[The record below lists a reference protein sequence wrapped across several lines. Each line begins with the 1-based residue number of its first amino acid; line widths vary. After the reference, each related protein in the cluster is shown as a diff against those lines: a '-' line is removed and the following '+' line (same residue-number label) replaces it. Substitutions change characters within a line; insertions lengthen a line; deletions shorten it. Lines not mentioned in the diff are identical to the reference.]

1 MESFMKR
8 VTLVSGAQTFPFD
21 VGEEEG
27 RVNVRLDEKALDID
41 VGKQNG
47 GGLSVL
53 MNGRSYEVQVILED
67 REVTVELDGERFLF
81 EIEEEGLSGKG
92 GRRGG
97 PGGIAEVK
105 APMPGKVV
113 KLLVSSGETVESGQ
127 GILLFEAMKMQNEV
141 RSPLSG
147 VVESLSVEEGQAV
160 DARETLFKVKGS

>member
-8 VTLVSGAQTFPFD
+8 VTLVSGDQTFPLD
-21 VGEEEG
+21 VGEEDG
-27 RVNVRLDEKALDID
+27 RVNVHLDEKAVDID
-41 VGKQNG
+41 VGKQSG

-53 MNGRSYEVQVILED
+53 MNGRSYEVQVSLDD
-67 REVTVELDGERFLF
+67 REVTVELGGERFHF

-92 GRRGG
+92 GRRDG
-97 PGGIAEVK
+97 PGGMVEVK

-113 KLLVSSGETVESGQ
+113 KLLVSSGDTVESGQ

-147 VVESLSVEEGQAV
+147 VLDSLSVEEGQAV
-160 DARETLFKVKGS
+160 EAREPLFKVKGT